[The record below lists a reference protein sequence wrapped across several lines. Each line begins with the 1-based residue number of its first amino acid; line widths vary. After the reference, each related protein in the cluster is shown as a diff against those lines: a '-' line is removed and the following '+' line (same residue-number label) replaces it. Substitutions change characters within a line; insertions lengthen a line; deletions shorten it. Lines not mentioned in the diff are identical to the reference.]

1 MTDYERGFADCRER
15 AAKECRQTKGYSFS
29 KRRIDLCNEIEEQ
42 ILSLQPEG
50 ADQRGTGEDS
60 RAEQSCENRAPHH
73 NPGEQVSSVENPDSL
88 SVGARPARPGPC
100 VSVPRE
106 LLNAVLSCDDLR
118 WCIGT
123 RLHDSLLAATRKENE
138 HG

>member
-1 MTDYERGFADCRER
+1 MTPYERGYLAGQIAMRER
-15 AAKECRQTKGYSFS
+15 AAKVCQQTKGYSFS
-29 KRRIDLCNEIEEQ
+29 KRRIDLCDEVKEQ
-42 ILSLQPEG
+42 ILSLQHEG
-50 ADQRGTGEDS
+50 A
-60 RAEQSCENRAPHH
+60 P

>member
-50 ADQRGTGEDS
+50 ADQMTASELSKIRAALKDS
-60 RAEQSCENRAPHH
+60 GN
-73 NPGEQVSSVENPDSL
+73 G
-88 SVGARPARPGPC
+88 
-100 VSVPRE
+100 
-106 LLNAVLSCDDLR
+106 
-118 WCIGT
+118 
-123 RLHDSLLAATRKENE
+123 
-138 HG
+138 